1 MRQELSSLLIYRDR
15 ELDILLMLTG
25 RQTWFRNEVYLSK
38 VKCCT
43 TTDGIATDG
52 ADWDMTFDQMRGY
65 GWILSCNS
73 SRSFT
78 IVLDAL
84 PFWHVSKSMRSE
96 ATIYLFIGLDW
107 HRHIVLHSVI
117 HRCMRNTAPIS
128 WKPKLH
134 NPRQAK
140 ELTLTTEASWLE
152 NRTVSHSTHG
162 INSVEIVS
170 SAVWLPCL
178 PYLLRPAYFPNSPT

>member
-15 ELDILLMLTG
+15 E
-25 RQTWFRNEVYLSK
+25 LSK

-84 PFWHVSKSMRSE
+84 PF
-96 ATIYLFIGLDW
+96 
-107 HRHIVLHSVI
+107 
-117 HRCMRNTAPIS
+117 
-128 WKPKLH
+128 
-134 NPRQAK
+134 
-140 ELTLTTEASWLE
+140 
-152 NRTVSHSTHG
+152 
-162 INSVEIVS
+162 
-170 SAVWLPCL
+170 
-178 PYLLRPAYFPNSPT
+178 